1 MKKTIID
8 LFEASVE
15 KYGAKTFLL
24 EKRHRKFEP
33 TTYAETKE
41 QALEVGA
48 GLASAGIRPGDK
60 VAILAE
66 GSNAWIIS
74 ELGLFYAGAISVPLS
89 VKLEESNDLLF
100 RMRHAEVKAVFVSK
114 YQLPKIRRIRAELP
128 QLEHVIVLGHIPL
141 ESGETA
147 YGTLKRL
154 GRDYLAKNR
163 EEFLKTGQAI
173 RNDDYATITY
183 TSGTTAD
190 PKGVVLTHRNYTANV
205 EQSLSRIDIPSHYRT
220 LIILPLDH
228 CFAHVVG
235 FYIMI
240 ACGAS
245 VATVQIGA
253 TPMETLKNIPQNI
266 REVQPHFLLSV
277 PALAKNFRKGIESSI
292 RAKGKFTERLFR
304 LALRTAYAYNG
315 DGYSRGRGW
324 RIVLK
329 PFVALFDAVLFRKVR
344 EAFGGS
350 MKFFVGGG
358 ALLDSE
364 LQRFYYAIGIPMFQG
379 YGLSEATPVI
389 STNSPKYHWHR
400 FGSSGKI
407 LIPLDLKILDEAGRE
422 VPRGQKGEIVIRGE
436 NVMAGYWK
444 NPTATAETVRDG
456 WLHTGDMGYVSED
469 DFLYVLGRFK
479 SLLIASDGEKYSPEG
494 MEEAI
499 VDKSPYID
507 QIIIHNN
514 QSPFTGAIV
523 VPNREALRRE
533 LEARRVPEGERAA
546 TAAEILGAEI
556 DRYRAGGVYAGEFP
570 ERWLPAGL
578 AIVDEAFTEQNGLV
592 NSTMK
597 VVRGKVEEHFRIL
610 HEELE
615 LPIFA
620 YDIAVCVHTKLPWK
634 LLAKLGAEGVLA
646 GVKDSSGDD
655 ISFRYLVQENEKNG
669 HPMSILTGHEV
680 VVDGAYLGG
689 ADGSVP
695 GLANVE
701 PEGYV
706 RQWKAAQA
714 GDWATVKAE
723 QDRLNEISHIWD
735 VTSGVQG
742 YAGGVGA
749 FKTAM
754 NLMGIFDSPT
764 MPRPVKAMTGENVEA
779 IRKVLQDN
787 GLL

>member
-8 LFEASVE
+8 LFESSVE

-24 EKRHRKFEP
+24 EKRHHKFEP
-33 TTYAETKE
+33 TTYAETRE
-41 QALEVGA
+41 LALETGA
-48 GLASAGIRPGDK
+48 GLAAIGIRPKDK
-60 VAILAE
+60 VAILSE

-89 VKLEESNDLLF
+89 VKLEEANDLLF
-100 RMRHAEVKAVFVSK
+100 RLRHAEVRAIFVSK

-128 QLEHVIVLGHIPL
+128 ELEHVIVLGHIPL
-141 ESGETA
+141 EPGETA

-154 GRDYLAKNR
+154 GRDYLSKHR
-163 EEFLKTGQAI
+163 PEFLAIGQSI
-173 RNDDYATITY
+173 RNEDYATITY

-205 EQSLSRIDIPSHYRT
+205 EQSLSRIDIPSYYRT

-245 VATVQIGA
+245 VATVKVGA

-277 PALAKNFRKGIESSI
+277 PALAKNFRKNIESSI
-292 RAKGKFTERLFR
+292 RAKGAFTERLFR

-315 DGYSRGRGW
+315 DGYSRGTGW
-324 RIVLK
+324 RMPLK

-344 EAFGGS
+344 AGFGGCLR
-350 MKFFVGGG
+350 FFVGGG
-358 ALLDSE
+358 ALLDAE
-364 LQRFYYAIGIPMFQG
+364 LQRFFYAIGIPMFQG

-407 LIPLDLKILDEAGRE
+407 LIPLELKIVDEEGRE
-422 VPRGQKGEIVIRGE
+422 LPRGEKGEIVIRGE

-444 NPTATAETVRDG
+444 NPEATAETVRDG
-456 WLHTGDMGYVSED
+456 WLHTGDMGYVSQDE
-469 DFLYVLGRFK
+469 FLYVLGRFK

-494 MEEAI
+494 MEESI
-499 VDKSPYID
+499 VSNSPYID

-523 VPNREALRRE
+523 VPNGEALRRE
-533 LEARRVPEGERAA
+533 LEARGVAPEARAA
-546 TAAEILGAEI
+546 AAADLLGAEI
-556 DRYRAGGVYAGEFP
+556 DRYRAGGDHAGEFP

-597 VVRGKVEEHFRIL
+597 IVRSKVEEHFRTR
-610 HEELE
+610 LE
-615 LPIFA
+615 YL
-620 YDIAVCVHTKLPWK
+620 YT
-634 LLAKLGAEGVLA
+634 AEGKALRNPENLA
-646 GVKDSSGDD
+646 SLKK
-655 ISFRYLVQENEKNG
+655 I
-669 HPMSILTGHEV
+669 
-680 VVDGAYLGG
+680 
-689 ADGSVP
+689 
-695 GLANVE
+695 
-701 PEGYV
+701 
-706 RQWKAAQA
+706 
-714 GDWATVKAE
+714 
-723 QDRLNEISHIWD
+723 
-735 VTSGVQG
+735 
-742 YAGGVGA
+742 VG
-749 FKTAM
+749 
-754 NLMGIFDSPT
+754 
-764 MPRPVKAMTGENVEA
+764 
-779 IRKVLQDN
+779 
-787 GLL
+787 

>member
-8 LFEASVE
+8 LFESSVE
-15 KYGAKTFLL
+15 KYGSKTFLL
-24 EKRHRKFEP
+24 EKLHREFEP

-48 GLASAGIRPGDK
+48 GLVSLGVKRGDK
-60 VAILAE
+60 IAILSE
-66 GSNAWIIS
+66 GCNAWIIS

-100 RMRHAEVKAVFVSK
+100 RLRHAEVKVLFVSK
-114 YQLPKIRRIRAELP
+114 QQLPKIRCIREELP
-128 QLEHVIVLGHIPL
+128 LIEQIIVFGNTPL
-141 ESGETA
+141 EEGEMA
-147 YGTLKRL
+147 YGTLKRM
-154 GRDYLAKNR
+154 GRSYLETGK
-163 EEFLKTGQAI
+163 EEFLKIGQAI
-173 RNDDYATITY
+173 QNDDYATITY

-205 EQSLSRIDIPSHYRT
+205 EQSLSRITIPDDYRT

-240 ACGAS
+240 ACGAT

-266 REVQPHFLLSV
+266 REVRPHFLLSV
-277 PALAKNFRKGIESSI
+277 PALAKNFRKNIENSI
-292 RAKGKFTERLFR
+292 RAKGPTTERLFR
-304 LALRTAYAYNG
+304 LALRTAYAYNL
-315 DGYSRGRGW
+315 DGYSKGKGW
-324 RIVLK
+324 RFLLK
-329 PFVALFDAVLFRKVR
+329 PAVALFDKILFSKVR
-344 EAFGGS
+344 MAFGGCLQ
-350 MKFFVGGG
+350 FFVGGG

-389 STNSPKYHWHR
+389 STNSPRYHCHR

-407 LIPLDLKILDEAGRE
+407 LIPLELKILDEEGRE
-422 VPRGQKGEIVIRGE
+422 LPRGQKGEIVIRGE

-444 NPTATAETVRDG
+444 NPEATADTVRDG

-469 DFLYVLGRFK
+469 EFLYVLGRFK

-507 QIIIHNN
+507 QILIYNN

-523 VPNREALRRE
+523 VPNRDALRRE
-533 LEARRVPEGERAA
+533 LTSRNVAEAQRAEV
-546 TAAEILGAEI
+546 AAEIIGAEI
-556 DRYRAGGVYAGEFP
+556 GNYRAGGIYAGEFP

-597 VVRGKVEEHFRIL
+597 IVRGKVETY
-610 HEELE
+610 
-615 LPIFA
+615 FA
-620 YDIAVCVHTKLPWK
+620 DRLDYLY
-634 LLAKLGAEGVLA
+634 EA
-646 GVKDSSGDD
+646 GGRNLK
-655 ISFRYLVQENEKNG
+655 NEKN
-669 HPMSILTGHEV
+669 
-680 VVDGAYLGG
+680 
-689 ADGSVP
+689 
-695 GLANVE
+695 LASL
-701 PEGYV
+701 
-706 RQWKAAQA
+706 QK
-714 GDWATVKAE
+714 
-723 QDRLNEISHIWD
+723 I
-735 VTSGVQG
+735 
-742 YAGGVGA
+742 VG
-749 FKTAM
+749 
-754 NLMGIFDSPT
+754 
-764 MPRPVKAMTGENVEA
+764 
-779 IRKVLQDN
+779 
-787 GLL
+787 

>member
-8 LFEASVE
+8 LFEDSVG
-15 KYGAKTFLL
+15 KYGGKTFLL
-24 EKRHRKFEP
+24 EKRHHRFEP
-33 TTYAETKE
+33 TTYAETRE
-41 QALEVGA
+41 LALEVGA
-48 GLASAGIRPGDK
+48 GLAASGIRPGDK

-74 ELGLFYAGAISVPLS
+74 ELGLFYAGAVSVPLS

-100 RMRHAEVKAVFVSK
+100 RLRHAEVKALFVSK
-114 YQLPKIRRIRAELP
+114 HQLHKIRRIRAELP
-128 QLEHVIVLGHIPL
+128 QIELVVVFGHIAL
-141 ESGETA
+141 EAGETA
-147 YGTLKRL
+147 YGTLRKL
-154 GRDYLAKNR
+154 GRDYLAKHR
-163 EEFLKTGQAI
+163 EEFLKIGQAI

-190 PKGVVLTHRNYTANV
+190 PKGVILTHRNYTANV
-205 EQSLSRIDIPSHYRT
+205 EQSLTRIDIPPYYRT

-240 ACGAS
+240 ACGAT
-245 VATVQIGA
+245 VATVQIGR
-253 TPMETLKNIPQNI
+253 TPMETLKNIPVNI
-266 REVQPHFLLSV
+266 REVRPHFLLSV
-277 PALAKNFRKGIESSI
+277 PALAKNFRKNIESSI
-292 RAKGKFTERLFR
+292 RAKGRFTERLFNF
-304 LALRTAYAYNG
+304 ALRTAYVYNR
-315 DGYSRGRGW
+315 DGYSKGHGW
-324 RIVLK
+324 RIVLWPLVK
-329 PFVALFDAVLFRKVR
+329 LFDAALFRKVR

-350 MKFFVGGG
+350 LRFFVGGG
-358 ALLDSE
+358 ALLDAE

-407 LIPLDLKILDEAGRE
+407 LIPLDLKIIDETGRE
-422 VPRGQKGEIVIRGE
+422 LPRGQKGEIVIRGE

-444 NPTATAETVRDG
+444 NPEATADTLRNG

-578 AIVDEAFTEQNGLV
+578 AIVDEPFTEQNGLV

-597 VVRGKVEEHFRIL
+597 VVRNKVEEHFRDR
-610 HEELE
+610 LE
-615 LPIFA
+615 
-620 YDIAVCVHTKLPWK
+620 
-634 LLAKLGAEGVLA
+634 
-646 GVKDSSGDD
+646 
-655 ISFRYLVQENEKNG
+655 YLY
-669 HPMSILTGHEV
+669 T
-680 VVDGAYLGG
+680 
-689 ADGSVP
+689 
-695 GLANVE
+695 
-701 PEGYV
+701 PEG
-706 RQWKAAQA
+706 RDLKNP
-714 GDWATVKAE
+714 K
-723 QDRLNEISHIWD
+723 
-735 VTSGVQG
+735 
-742 YAGGVGA
+742 
-749 FKTAM
+749 
-754 NLMGIFDSPT
+754 NLASLKKIVD
-764 MPRPVKAMTGENVEA
+764 
-779 IRKVLQDN
+779 
-787 GLL
+787 

>member
-15 KYGAKTFLL
+15 KYGGKTFLL
-24 EKRHRKFEP
+24 EKRHHKFEP

-41 QALEVGA
+41 LALEVGA
-48 GLASAGIRPGDK
+48 GLASVGIRPGDK

-100 RMRHAEVKAVFVSK
+100 RLRHAEVKALFVSK

-128 QLEHVIVLGHIPL
+128 QIEHVIVFGHIPL
-141 ESGETA
+141 EPGETA
-147 YGTLKRL
+147 YGTLRRL
-154 GRDYLAKNR
+154 GRDYLSKHR
-163 EEFLKTGQAI
+163 EEFLKIGQAI
-173 RNDDYATITY
+173 QNDDYATITY

-245 VATVQIGA
+245 VATVQIGK
-253 TPMETLKNIPQNI
+253 TPMETLKNIPLNI

-277 PALAKNFRKGIESSI
+277 PALAKNFRKNIESSI
-292 RAKGKFTERLFR
+292 RAKGPFAEKLFH
-304 LALRTAYAYNG
+304 LALKVDYAYNC
-315 DGYSRGRGW
+315 DGYSRGHGW
-324 RIVLK
+324 RLLLK
-329 PFVALFDAVLFRKVR
+329 PLVSLFDVILFRKVR
-344 EAFGGS
+344 EAFGGC

-358 ALLDSE
+358 ALLDAE
-364 LQRFYYAIGIPMFQG
+364 LQRFFYAIGIPMFQG

-407 LIPLDLKILDEAGRE
+407 LIPLELKIVDEQGHE
-422 VPRGQKGEIVIRGE
+422 LPRGEKGEIIIRGE

-444 NPTATAETVRDG
+444 NPEATAETIRDG

-469 DFLYVLGRFK
+469 EFLYVLGRFK

-499 VDKSPYID
+499 VDNSPYID

-514 QSPFTGAIV
+514 QNPFTGAVV
-523 VPNREALRRE
+523 VPNAEALRRE
-533 LEARRVPEGERAA
+533 LGQRKVAEEARPAEAA
-546 TAAEILGAEI
+546 RILAAEI
-556 DRYRAGGVYAGEFP
+556 DKYRAGGDHAGEFP

-578 AIVDEAFTEQNGLV
+578 AIVDEPFTEQNGLV

-597 VVRGKVEEHFRIL
+597 IVRSKVENYFRDRL
-610 HEELE
+610 DYLYTPDGKQVENVKNLAA
-615 LPIFA
+615 L
-620 YDIAVCVHTKLPWK
+620 KK
-634 LLAKLGAEGVLA
+634 LLG
-646 GVKDSSGDD
+646 
-655 ISFRYLVQENEKNG
+655 
-669 HPMSILTGHEV
+669 
-680 VVDGAYLGG
+680 
-689 ADGSVP
+689 
-695 GLANVE
+695 
-701 PEGYV
+701 
-706 RQWKAAQA
+706 
-714 GDWATVKAE
+714 
-723 QDRLNEISHIWD
+723 
-735 VTSGVQG
+735 
-742 YAGGVGA
+742 
-749 FKTAM
+749 
-754 NLMGIFDSPT
+754 
-764 MPRPVKAMTGENVEA
+764 
-779 IRKVLQDN
+779 
-787 GLL
+787 

>member
-8 LFEASVE
+8 LFESSVE

-24 EKRHRKFEP
+24 EKRHHKFEP
-33 TTYAETKE
+33 TTYAETRE
-41 QALEVGA
+41 LALETGA
-48 GLASAGIRPGDK
+48 GLAAIGIRPKDK
-60 VAILAE
+60 VAILSE

-100 RMRHAEVKAVFVSK
+100 RLRHAEVRAIFVSK

-128 QLEHVIVLGHIPL
+128 ELEHVIVLGHIAL
-141 ESGETA
+141 EPGETA

-154 GRDYLAKNR
+154 GRDYLSKHR
-163 EEFLKTGQAI
+163 PEFLAIGQSI

-205 EQSLSRIDIPSHYRT
+205 EQSLSRIDIPSYFRT

-245 VATVQIGA
+245 VATVKVGA

-277 PALAKNFRKGIESSI
+277 PALAKNFRKNIESSI
-292 RAKGKFTERLFR
+292 RAKGAFTERLFR

-315 DGYSRGRGW
+315 DGYSRGTGW
-324 RIVLK
+324 RMLLK

-344 EAFGGS
+344 AGFGGCLR
-350 MKFFVGGG
+350 FFVGGG
-358 ALLDSE
+358 ALLDAE
-364 LQRFYYAIGIPMFQG
+364 LQRFFYAIGIPMFQG

-407 LIPLDLKILDEAGRE
+407 LIPLELKIVDEEGRE
-422 VPRGQKGEIVIRGE
+422 LPRGEKGEIIIRGE

-444 NPTATAETVRDG
+444 NPEATAETVRDG
-456 WLHTGDMGYVSED
+456 WLHTGDMGYVSQDE
-469 DFLYVLGRFK
+469 FLYVLGRFK

-494 MEEAI
+494 MEESI
-499 VDKSPYID
+499 VSNSPYID

-523 VPNREALRRE
+523 VPNGEALRRE
-533 LEARRVPEGERAA
+533 LEARGVAPEERAA
-546 TAAEILGAEI
+546 AAADLLGAEV
-556 DRYRAGGVYAGEFP
+556 DRYRAGGDHAGEFP

-597 VVRGKVEEHFRIL
+597 VVRGKVEEHFRPR
-610 HEELE
+610 LE
-615 LPIFA
+615 YL
-620 YDIAVCVHTKLPWK
+620 YT
-634 LLAKLGAEGVLA
+634 AEGKALRNPENLA
-646 GVKDSSGDD
+646 SLKK
-655 ISFRYLVQENEKNG
+655 I
-669 HPMSILTGHEV
+669 
-680 VVDGAYLGG
+680 
-689 ADGSVP
+689 
-695 GLANVE
+695 
-701 PEGYV
+701 
-706 RQWKAAQA
+706 
-714 GDWATVKAE
+714 
-723 QDRLNEISHIWD
+723 
-735 VTSGVQG
+735 
-742 YAGGVGA
+742 VG
-749 FKTAM
+749 
-754 NLMGIFDSPT
+754 
-764 MPRPVKAMTGENVEA
+764 
-779 IRKVLQDN
+779 
-787 GLL
+787 